1 MASIGLLLAIAGGM
15 VVRDRF
21 VTKSIRDGDDQLH
34 KRINEVKDV
43 YVRRDD
49 LNQHI
54 TRLERA
60 VEDVKGELREMRRHH
75 ELVITTMP
83 GQHRALENDRE
94 ASGAELVDGI

>member
-1 MASIGLLLAIAGGM
+1 MGNAGLKGSGGGLMDGDLMASIGLLLAIAGGM

-49 LNQHI
+49 RNQHI
-54 TRLERA
+54 TPA
-60 VEDVKGELREMRRHH
+60 
-75 ELVITTMP
+75 
-83 GQHRALENDRE
+83 
-94 ASGAELVDGI
+94 